1 MKLYF
6 SHTMP
11 KSWPTLIF
19 FKDVV
24 MKQGQ
29 KVFEIMAKYLFI
41 WTSLSMLLMIL
52 LDAQKWD
59 KLSILKNI
67 SIIKKIIAPGILN
80 RGLEIPS

>member
-1 MKLYF
+1 
-6 SHTMP
+6 
-11 KSWPTLIF
+11 
-19 FKDVV
+19 

-67 SIIKKIIAPGILN
+67 SIIKKIIPPGIFN
-80 RGLEIPS
+80 TGLEIPS

>member
-1 MKLYF
+1 
-6 SHTMP
+6 
-11 KSWPTLIF
+11 
-19 FKDVV
+19 

-67 SIIKKIIAPGILN
+67 SIIKKIIEPGIFN
-80 RGLEIPS
+80 TGLEIPS

>member
-1 MKLYF
+1 
-6 SHTMP
+6 
-11 KSWPTLIF
+11 
-19 FKDVV
+19 

-59 KLSILKNI
+59 KLSILKSI
-67 SIIKKIIAPGILN
+67 SIIKKIIAPGIFN
-80 RGLEIPS
+80 TGLEIPS

>member
-1 MKLYF
+1 
-6 SHTMP
+6 
-11 KSWPTLIF
+11 
-19 FKDVV
+19 

-29 KVFEIMAKYLFI
+29 KVFEIMAKYLLL
-41 WTSLSMLLMIL
+41 WTSKIILMIL

-67 SIIKKIIAPGILN
+67 SIIKKIIAPGIFN

>member
-1 MKLYF
+1 
-6 SHTMP
+6 
-11 KSWPTLIF
+11 
-19 FKDVV
+19 

-67 SIIKKIIAPGILN
+67 SIIKKIIAPGIFN
-80 RGLEIPS
+80 TGLEIPS